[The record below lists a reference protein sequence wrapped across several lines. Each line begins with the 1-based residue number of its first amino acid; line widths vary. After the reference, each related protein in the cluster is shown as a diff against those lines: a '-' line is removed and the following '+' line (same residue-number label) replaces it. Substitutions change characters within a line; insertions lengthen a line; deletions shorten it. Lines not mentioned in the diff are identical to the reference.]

1 MSSGGFACLSHS
13 EDDDIPRSEIVN
25 TMYQYL
31 SISVS
36 ISMQDSGLMK
46 VLKQLKIRLYSP
58 SESLLGQKQ
67 KNARLAPLYLPGA
80 CGGSV
85 DIDTPNSVIRR
96 RISTPISFNTNI
108 TQ

>member
-58 SESLLGQKQ
+58 SESLLGQMQ
-67 KNARLAPLYLPGA
+67 KNARLAPLDLHGA
-80 CGGSV
+80 CGGPV

-96 RISTPISFNTNI
+96 
-108 TQ
+108 